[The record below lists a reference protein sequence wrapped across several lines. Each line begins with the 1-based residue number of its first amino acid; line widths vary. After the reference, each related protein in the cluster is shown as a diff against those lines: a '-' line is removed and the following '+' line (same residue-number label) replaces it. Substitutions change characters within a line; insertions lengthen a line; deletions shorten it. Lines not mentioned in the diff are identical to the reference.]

1 MKIIVDTL
9 KPNGIYAHSCKSNC
23 KIDRRFIPS
32 FKPIIPF
39 IKVGSLYGFMVFI
52 MGLFLLCRVSI
63 AQTAEITILRKQAQM
78 RKGPA
83 SYYEVVELIPQHTS
97 LTPVET
103 VMNWYKVVYKDKTGF
118 ISAKVTQPLAPKED
132 VFSQMATQVVNMKLS
147 RHGMSAG
154 AKGFAS
160 RFSDKI
166 KGDAAIGEE
175 VGTFRLNSDDYIRFA
190 KATYK
195 EHGVGQ
201 FREQIALPPDG
212 SRSTYSVVEQGLG
225 MSIAGKIGRM
235 KLMQD
240 PDLIRYINQVGQLVV
255 AAGSGF
261 DLPFTFFIID
271 DPEKVNAYACPG
283 GYVFVTRG
291 LLRYIKDEAELAT
304 ILAHEIAHVTYQHGL
319 AEISQR
325 KSMIIADN
333 AMTELDQETG
343 SGEDTKWG
351 AIEDDL
357 DQFALNAYETIFEGR
372 LARYELDADRIGLIY
387 AARSGYDPKAMVRIL
402 TRIKKA
408 KTKSTN
414 EHYTIQQIEQR
425 LMGIKLALN
434 SIPSE
439 PKYFHFA
446 ERWQKNTVALGPR

>member
-1 MKIIVDTL
+1 
-9 KPNGIYAHSCKSNC
+9 
-23 KIDRRFIPS
+23 
-32 FKPIIPF
+32 
-39 IKVGSLYGFMVFI
+39 
-52 MGLFLLCRVSI
+52 
-63 AQTAEITILRKQAQM
+63 
-78 RKGPA
+78 
-83 SYYEVVELIPQHTS
+83 
-97 LTPVET
+97 
-103 VMNWYKVVYKDKTGF
+103 MNWYKVVYKDKTGF

-132 VFSQMATQVVNMKLS
+132 VFRQMATQVVNMKLS

-154 AKGFAS
+154 AKGFAN

-175 VGTFRLNSDDYIRFA
+175 VAAFRLKPDDYTRFA
-190 KATYK
+190 AATYK
-195 EHGVGQ
+195 EENVGQ

-212 SRSTYSVVEQGLG
+212 SRSTYSVVELGLG
-225 MSIAGKIGRM
+225 MSIAGKIGQM
-235 KLMQD
+235 KLMKD
-240 PDLIRYINQVGQLVV
+240 PNLNRYINQVGQLVV
-255 AAGSGF
+255 AASSGF
-261 DLPFTFFIID
+261 DLPFTFLIID
-271 DPEKVNAYACPG
+271 EPEKVNAYACPG

-333 AMTELDQETG
+333 AMAELDEETG
-343 SGEDTKWG
+343 SREDSKWG

-387 AARSGYDPKAMVRIL
+387 AARSGYNPKAMVSIL

-439 PKYFHFA
+439 PKYFRFT
-446 ERWQKNTVALGPR
+446 ERWQKNTMALR

>member
-1 MKIIVDTL
+1 MKIIVDKL
-9 KPNGIYAHSCKSNC
+9 KPNWICTRSCRSNC
-23 KIDRRFIPS
+23 KIDRPFNLSSKSIP
-32 FKPIIPF
+32 PF
-39 IKVGSLYGFMVFI
+39 IKVGSLYGVVLFI
-52 MGLFLLCRVSI
+52 MGLFLLSRASI
-63 AQTAEITILRKQAQM
+63 AQADEITVLRKQAQM

-83 SYYEVVELIPQHTS
+83 SYYEVVELIPEQTS
-97 LTPVET
+97 LAPVESA
-103 VMNWYKVVYKDKTGF
+103 MNWYKVVYKDKTGF

-147 RHGMSAG
+147 RQGMSAG

-160 RFSDKI
+160 RFSEKI
-166 KGDAAIGEE
+166 KGNAAIGEE
-175 VGTFRLNSDDYIRFA
+175 VAAFRLKPDEYTRFA
-190 KATYK
+190 AATYK
-195 EHGVGQ
+195 EHSIGQ
-201 FREQIALPPDG
+201 FRNRIALPPDG
-212 SRSTYSVVEQGLG
+212 SRSTYSAVELGLG
-225 MSIAGKIGRM
+225 MSIAGKIGQM
-235 KLMQD
+235 KLMKD
-240 PDLIRYINQVGQLVV
+240 PNLNRYINQVGQLVV
-255 AAGSGF
+255 AASSGF
-261 DLPFTFFIID
+261 DLPFTFLIID
-271 DPEKVNAYACPG
+271 EPEKVNAYACPG

-333 AMTELDQETG
+333 AMVELDEETG
-343 SGEDTKWG
+343 SGEDSKWE

-387 AARSGYDPKAMVRIL
+387 AARSGYDPKAMAQIL

-414 EHYTIQQIEQR
+414 EHYTIHQIEQR

-439 PKYFHFA
+439 PQYFHFA
-446 ERWQKNTVALGPR
+446 ARWQKNSAALR

>member
-1 MKIIVDTL
+1 MKIIIDKL
-9 KPNGIYAHSCKSNC
+9 KPNWICTRSCRSNC
-23 KIDRRFIPS
+23 KIDPLFILS
-32 FKPIIPF
+32 SKSIPLF
-39 IKVGSLYGFMVFI
+39 IKVGSLYGVVLFI
-52 MGLFLLCRVSI
+52 MGLFLSCRASI
-63 AQTAEITILRKQAQM
+63 AQADEITVLRKQTQM

-83 SYYEVVELIPQHTS
+83 SYYEVVDLIPQHTS

-147 RHGMSAG
+147 RQGMSAG

-166 KGDAAIGEE
+166 KGDVAIGEE
-175 VGTFRLNSDDYIRFA
+175 VAAFRLSPDDYTRFA
-190 KATYK
+190 SATYK
-195 EHGVGQ
+195 EHSVGQ
-201 FREQIALPPDG
+201 FRKQIILPPDG
-212 SRSTYSVVEQGLG
+212 SRSTYSAVEQGLG
-225 MSIAGKIGRM
+225 MSIAGKIGKM

-240 PDLIRYINQVGQLVV
+240 PDLTRYINQVGQLVV
-255 AAGSGF
+255 AASSGF
-261 DLPFTFFIID
+261 DLPFTFLVID

-333 AMTELDQETG
+333 AMAELDEETG
-343 SGEDTKWG
+343 SKEDSKWG

-387 AARSGYDPKAMVRIL
+387 AARSGYDPKAMVQIL

-439 PKYFHFA
+439 PKYFRFA
-446 ERWQKNTVALGPR
+446 ERWQKNTMALR